1 MTKNTSFKIDI
12 YIQICIKS
20 LYIHTY
26 VYVYYVYMCVNVH
39 ACVSSGIESSVSGV
53 IRVQSYSFLYAI
65 LSFLPCF
72 WYVHLG
78 VRARFP
84 ISSAKEQKVRSI
96 VKRKFKSIRIQ
107 KSHY

>member
-1 MTKNTSFKIDI
+1 
-12 YIQICIKS
+12 
-20 LYIHTY
+20 
-26 VYVYYVYMCVNVH
+26 MCVHVH

-53 IRVQSYSFLYAI
+53 IEYRVTVFLYAI

-72 WYVHLG
+72 WYMHLG
-78 VRARFP
+78 VRTRFP

-96 VKRKFKSIRIQ
+96 VKRKFKSIKIQ